1 MSILEAKRL
10 QGFLDTDVLI
20 GKPKSAFRIIGN
32 SVCRQVAFALG
43 EKLAEAV
50 KKGPTAERL
59 QQALMIK
66 NESKVDEMKAPASMK
81 FMVLIEKGE
90 KKDNLDTDMQW
101 ERDRCTTRCLNDG
114 EVPID
119 ISVRDVINRLG
130 SSVISENPRKRIQ
143 ITLEDDVGNLI

>member
-50 KKGPTAERL
+50 RKGATAERL
-59 QQALMIK
+59 QQPLSMSV
-66 NESKVDEMKAPASMK
+66 SKVDVVNVPTSVK
-81 FMVLIEKGE
+81 FMVLIEKRR
-90 KKDNLDTDMQW
+90 KRDNLDTDMHW
-101 ERDRCTTRCLNDG
+101 EQGKCTTRDTNDG
-114 EVPID
+114 EVRTDVSIREVID
-119 ISVRDVINRLG
+119 RLET
-130 SSVISENPRKRIQ
+130 SVISESSLKRTQ
-143 ITLEDDVGNLI
+143 ITLEDDVESLI